1 MSSSH
6 PPPLSVVLFWL
17 GRAEGFG
24 RGQLRAWCII
34 ADTRY
39 EDGSVYI
46 GRHSD
51 TAENRV
57 IAAVSLGAERTLVFT
72 PRLPPK
78 PILTTLSSTEKREL
92 EGRSSMKLRYV
103 LILSCLIV
111 TEADGR
117 LGNGSLLVMRP
128 PTQEYWKVRAERGS
142 VS

>member
-1 MSSSH
+1 M
-6 PPPLSVVLFWL
+6 
-17 GRAEGFG
+17 GF
-24 RGQLRAWCII
+24 RSP

-78 PILTTLSSTEKREL
+78 SILSTLSPAEKREL
-92 EGRSSMKLRYV
+92 EGRRSIKLRYV
-103 LILSCLIV
+103 LILSCSTLAL
-111 TEADGR
+111 ADDR
-117 LGNGSLLVMRP
+117 LENGSLLVMRP
-128 PTQEYWKVRAERGS
+128 PTQEYWKV
-142 VS
+142 